1 MTLELIIFIASILFG
16 SVIFWRESQG
26 NGVYRFFNKIM
37 NSKELQMKAT
47 DKKGFVYQQSFL
59 LRLVFITTLF
69 LIGIVITRFL
79 IPIDLATISL
89 FASMIFG
96 TLVGTYVAGFIF
108 KSSAVIEEQS
118 ESLEDKFQ
126 DVIEKGK
133 DFIEDLQIKD
143 TKEIEEV
150 EVKKEAPKENEKSA
164 SLFLQAGAF
173 SDRVSAQRLQQ
184 KLVNQ
189 LGVDT
194 QIQHSEGNLFRVWI
208 GPYENQQQRQQ
219 VRQTIADAGFDR
231 PMPVSP

>member
-1 MTLELIIFIASILFG
+1 MTIELITFIASILFG

-164 SLFLQAGAF
+164 
-173 SDRVSAQRLQQ
+173 RERL
-184 KLVNQ
+184 KDKGL
-189 LGVDT
+189 L
-194 QIQHSEGNLFRVWI
+194 
-208 GPYENQQQRQQ
+208 
-219 VRQTIADAGFDR
+219 
-231 PMPVSP
+231 

>member
-1 MTLELIIFIASILFG
+1 MTIELITFIASILFG

-96 TLVGTYVAGFIF
+96 TLVGTYLAGFIF

-118 ESLEDKFQ
+118 ESLEEKFD

-133 DFIEDLQIKD
+133 DFIEDLKAKEPVVIEKVQEEIKE
-143 TKEIEEV
+143 TS
-150 EVKKEAPKENEKSA
+150 KENGKSA
-164 SLFLQAGAF
+164 
-173 SDRVSAQRLQQ
+173 RERL
-184 KLVNQ
+184 KDKGL
-189 LGVDT
+189 L
-194 QIQHSEGNLFRVWI
+194 
-208 GPYENQQQRQQ
+208 
-219 VRQTIADAGFDR
+219 
-231 PMPVSP
+231 